1 MARLKWSDADEIG
14 FQLNEKHPDV
24 EPLTVRFAELH
35 QMVTDLEGFDDDP
48 AASNEQLLEAIQ
60 MAWLE
65 YRRQQ

>member
-48 AASNEQLLEAIQ
+48 AAFNEQLLEAIQ